1 MSRPGWR
8 QPVKIADA
16 VSGALQRLGLEG
28 RVRQH
33 DIWRIWPSV
42 VGSQIARH
50 AQPYSVWQGR
60 LIIHVTDSV
69 WLHHLSMMRH
79 RLVHALNERLTPA
92 EIREMVLRVG
102 EVPIVPV
109 GPPPS
114 QPRPVPT
121 GVVDP
126 ARIAEID
133 SALAPLADA
142 PFCEALRRLWL
153 RASQEAAASAGFSK
167 DRQLQ

>member
-16 VSGALQRLGLEG
+16 VSAALQRLGLEG

-42 VGSQIARH
+42 VGPQIARH

-60 LIIHVTDSV
+60 LIIHVTDSI

-79 RLVHALNERLTPA
+79 QLVKALNERLTPA

-102 EVPIVPV
+102 EVPVAPI
-109 GPPPS
+109 GPSPS
-114 QPRPVPT
+114 QPLSAPT
-121 GVVDP
+121 SGVDP
-126 ARIAEID
+126 ARIAEIEN
-133 SALAPLADA
+133 ALASLGDA
-142 PFCEALRRLWL
+142 PFREALRCLWL
-153 RASQEAAASAGFSK
+153 RASQEAASPADFQQE
-167 DRQLQ
+167 RQPE

>member
-1 MSRPGWR
+1 MSGPGWR

-16 VSGALQRLGLEG
+16 VSAALRRLGLEG

-33 DIWRIWPSV
+33 DVWRIWPSV
-42 VGSQIARH
+42 VGPQIARH

-79 RLVHALNERLTPA
+79 RLVQALNERLTPA

-102 EVPIVPV
+102 EVPDTPV
-109 GPPPS
+109 GPSPS
-114 QPRPVPT
+114 QPLSAPT
-121 GVVDP
+121 GGVDP

-133 SALAPLADA
+133 SALAPLGDA
-142 PFCEALRRLWL
+142 PFREVLRRLWL
-153 RASQEAAASAGFSK
+153 RASQEAASSIGSPQQ
-167 DRQLQ
+167 RQPR